1 MAGEQTPLVVVEVEA
16 GTFAVAPHLAR
27 GALVLPGPASVTHHL
42 EAVLPHIPEIVLV
55 DIALV
60 HVAAHGGAAAD
71 GAVATDAGH
80 VDPAATVEEMVAHLL
95 LVLAEETLAGVADVY
110 HTPLAFG
117 HLPLQRGGTLP
128 VE

>member
-1 MAGEQTPLVVVEVEA
+1 MVVAGEQVAVVVVEVEA
-16 GTFAVAPHLAR
+16 GAFAVAPDFAVFAFAFL
-27 GALVLPGPASVTHHL
+27 GPAAVAHHM

-80 VDPAATVEEMVAHLL
+80 VDPAAAVEEMVAHLL

-110 HTPLAFG
+110 YTPLAFG
-117 HLPLQRGGTLP
+117 HLPL
-128 VE
+128 